1 LKAWL
6 VRTSGRLAGTRY
18 PIRGSVTRV
27 GRGPQND
34 ILIEDDAGV
43 SLSHFEIHTN
53 GEQHQIV
60 DADSTNGIYVNGVR
74 TEQAILE
81 APCAI
86 QLGLNGPQLA
96 FVLDDSIPVDP
107 DHTLKMSGSA
117 EPVGLGE
124 HEGLLAEALVR
135 VRLTRGRITRD
146 HTREILHEAIH
157 KAVTR
162 TRRSAR
168 VLITSLVVALVAL
181 TAFTIWKVYDVRMEK
196 RAIDARIQEVEA
208 LLQKAGL
215 NQEEADVLL
224 ERLNRY
230 QTAAQNVSS
239 TLLYRMGGSE
249 TVNPVEQE
257 LKSLMAEFGAETF
270 RFPPEFLEQVERF
283 VAQYQGPDRSR
294 ITSALGSA
302 RNDLETMRA
311 IFQRQQLPPDLAYM
325 TIVESAVSKV
335 SNPRTGAAGPW
346 QFMAPT
352 ARAFGLVVNE
362 QVDERMDIRKST
374 LAACKLMREL
384 ILDFG
389 AEGSVMLAVA
399 AYNVGPGRVKQAV
412 RKVQDPIKQRN
423 FWYLYRIGALP
434 LETREY
440 VPKVLAVLIIA
451 RNPPSFGF

>member
-1 LKAWL
+1 MKAWL

-18 PIRGSVTRV
+18 PIRDSVTRV

-43 SLSHFEIHTN
+43 SLSHFEIHTD
-53 GEQHQIV
+53 GDRHEIL
-60 DADSTNGIYVNGVR
+60 DSDSTNGLYVNGVR
-74 TEQAILE
+74 TKHAVLE
-81 APCAI
+81 APCSI

-96 FVLDDSIPVDP
+96 FVLDDSIPFDP
-107 DHTLKMSGSA
+107 DQTLRTTGSP
-117 EPVGLGE
+117 EPVGLGV

-135 VRLTRGRITRD
+135 IRLARGRITRD
-146 HTREILHEAIH
+146 HTRAILHDAIH
-157 KAVTR
+157 EAVNR

-168 VLITSLVVALVAL
+168 VLIASLVFALLAL
-181 TAFTIWKVYDVRMEK
+181 AAFTVWKVYDLRMEK
-196 RAIDARIQEVEA
+196 RAIDNRILEVEA
-208 LLQKAGL
+208 LLQKAGQ
-215 NQEEADVLL
+215 NQEEADALL
-224 ERLNRY
+224 DRLNRY
-230 QTAAQNVSS
+230 QGEAKNVTSAF
-239 TLLYRMGGSE
+239 LYRVGVRE
-249 TVNPVEQE
+249 KANPVEEE

-283 VAQYQGPDRSR
+283 VGQYQGPERAR
-294 ITSALGSA
+294 ITSALGGA
-302 RNDLETMRA
+302 RKDLETMRA

-325 TIVESAVSKV
+325 AIVESAVTNV
-335 SNPRTGAAGPW
+335 SNRKTGAAGPW

-362 QVDERMDIRKST
+362 KVDERLDVRKST

-399 AYNVGPGRVKQAV
+399 AYNVGSGKVRQAV
-412 RKVQDPIKQRN
+412 RTVKDPIKQRN

-451 RNPPSFGF
+451 RNPGRFGF